1 MREICTSGSDRGAA
15 RRLPSLPDLKRIR
28 TADCVVV
35 GVAGE
40 ESAPM
45 LVLALRHT
53 DGELRHLGRLGVSSV
68 ILIRG
73 SLRFDRP
80 VRPGTYRA
88 RGIFDTATHDRLP
101 ASLTRREHPTPRLRL
116 NVLFRDLRIRSRLIG
131 AQHRIA
137 LLA

>member
-53 DGELRHLGRLGVSSV
+53 DGELRHCGLT
-68 ILIRG
+68 
-73 SLRFDRP
+73 RP
-80 VRPGTYRA
+80 VPRVLSEPIAQLLKRA
-88 RGIFDTATHDRLP
+88 GP
-101 ASLTRREHPTPRLRL
+101 ARAPDSLTLAQAGDCPLAARTG
-116 NVLFRDLRIRSRLIG
+116 RSG
-131 AQHRIA
+131 M
-137 LLA
+137 